1 MRRLFQL
8 LTGVLLGGMVAGA
21 FLFVQARSGG
31 GAAWSGTPLPMGSP
45 APDFSLLAHDGRTV
59 SLADFRGR
67 VTVLFFGFTH
77 CPDVCP
83 GTMASLARAREQL
96 GEAGDDLQVLFIT
109 VDPERD
115 TAERL
120 RTYLAN
126 FDPDFLGLTAD
137 EATIRAVAD
146 AYGAFFMKR
155 DPTDQP
161 APASG
166 PSGPG
171 AGAGT
176 VTDQGVRAPVDPEA
190 TDHLD
195 HGAPA
200 DQEAGAP
207 TDHGATPYLVDH
219 SGRTFV
225 IDRNGTLAL
234 TFQPWLEGE
243 GMARDL
249 ARLLDR

>member
-21 FLFVQARSGG
+21 FLLLQPRGG
-31 GAAWSGTPLPMGSP
+31 GGGEWSGAPLPMGST
-45 APDFSLLAHDGRTV
+45 APDFALLAHDGRTV

-67 VTVLFFGFTH
+67 VTVVFFGFTH

-96 GEAGDDLQVLFIT
+96 GEDGDDLQVLFVT
-109 VDPERD
+109 VDPDRD
-115 TAERL
+115 TPERL

-126 FDPDFLGLTAD
+126 FDPDFLGLTGD
-137 EATIRAVAD
+137 EATIRTVAD

-155 DPTDQP
+155 EIEDSPTP
-161 APASG
+161 AGEGASASAGASASG
-166 PSGPG
+166 DPVVDAHGEHG
-171 AGAGT
+171 VGRDEGMAGA
-176 VTDQGVRAPVDPEA
+176 E
-190 TDHLD
+190 
-195 HGAPA
+195 GAP
-200 DQEAGAP
+200 
-207 TDHGATPYLVDH
+207 GATPYLVDH

-225 IDRNGTLAL
+225 IDRDGALAL

>member
-1 MRRLFQL
+1 MQRLFL
-8 LTGVLLGGMVAGA
+8 ILTGVLLGGIVAGA
-21 FLFVQARSGG
+21 FLLMQARGG
-31 GAAWSGTPLPMGSP
+31 GAVEWSGTPLPLGDS
-45 APDFSLLAHDGRTV
+45 APGFSLLAHDGRTV
-59 SLADFRGR
+59 SLEDFHGR

-115 TAERL
+115 TPERL

-126 FDPDFLGLTAD
+126 FDPDFLGLTGD
-137 EATIRAVAD
+137 EAVIRTVAD
-146 AYGAFFMKR
+146 AYGAFFLKR
-155 DPTDQP
+155 DP
-161 APASG
+161 
-166 PSGPG
+166 
-171 AGAGT
+171 
-176 VTDQGVRAPVDPEA
+176 VDPSAPEEGGDA
-190 TDHLD
+190 AAMGGGEHGDHGD
-195 HGAPA
+195 HGA
-200 DQEAGAP
+200 GGGSVAP
-207 TDHGATPYLVDH
+207 DMEGDHADHGAASYMVDH

-225 IDRNGTLAL
+225 LDREGRLAL

>member
-1 MRRLFQL
+1 MIRMQRLFLL
-8 LTGVLLGGMVAGA
+8 LTGVLLGGIVAGA
-21 FLFVQARSGG
+21 FLLMQDRGG
-31 GAAWSGTPLPMGSP
+31 GGVEWSGSPLPLGGS
-45 APDFSLLAHDGRTV
+45 APGFSLLAHDGRTV
-59 SLADFRGR
+59 SLEDFRGR

-115 TAERL
+115 TPERL

-126 FDPDFLGLTAD
+126 FDPDFLGLTGD
-137 EATIRAVAD
+137 EEVIRTVAD
-146 AYGAFFMKR
+146 GYGAFFMKR
-155 DPTDQP
+155 DPVDP
-161 APASG
+161 SAGEEGGHAPAMG
-166 PSGPG
+166 GG
-171 AGAGT
+171 EHGEHG
-176 VTDQGVRAPVDPEA
+176 
-190 TDHLD
+190 D
-195 HGAPA
+195 HGAGP
-200 DQEAGAP
+200 DSGAP
-207 TDHGATPYLVDH
+207 GMEGEHADHGAASYMVDH

-225 IDRNGTLAL
+225 IDREGRLAL

>member
-8 LTGVLLGGMVAGA
+8 LTGVLLGGIVAGA
-21 FLFVQARSGG
+21 FLLVQGRGG
-31 GAAWSGTPLPMGSP
+31 GGVEWSGTPLPMGGS
-45 APDFSLLAHDGRTV
+45 APGFSLLGHDGRTV
-59 SLADFRGR
+59 TLDDFRGR

-115 TAERL
+115 TPQRL
-120 RTYLAN
+120 GSYLAN
-126 FDPDFLGLTAD
+126 FDPDFLGLTGD
-137 EATIRAVAD
+137 ESAIRTVAD
-146 AYGAFFMKR
+146 AYGAFFVKR
-155 DPTDQP
+155 DPVEP
-161 APASG
+161 SAPEGGGEGAAPGGDEHGEHGEHGSG
-166 PSGPG
+166 GDS
-171 AGAGT
+171 
-176 VTDQGVRAPVDPEA
+176 DAPVMEGEEHA
-190 TDHLD
+190 D
-195 HGAPA
+195 HGAA
-200 DQEAGAP
+200 S
-207 TDHGATPYLVDH
+207 YMVDH

-225 IDRNGTLAL
+225 IDREGRLAL